1 MISLRYV
8 TDSGDGSRIS
18 EFEMIVS
25 SKGDDAVENSDILE
39 IRYLLYKI
47 YGMFDKIYGH
57 HKDKYE
63 ECDRKLIDRIRN
75 GIILDN
81 DKRFTR
87 LSGKVEISTQ
97 IDIPLARSDGSWLK
111 DSRLAK
117 MFSNELIELPI
128 LLDEIKKRVRRRK
141 VGLISILGMK
151 K

>member
-63 ECDRKLIDRIRN
+63 
-75 GIILDN
+75 
-81 DKRFTR
+81 
-87 LSGKVEISTQ
+87 
-97 IDIPLARSDGSWLK
+97 
-111 DSRLAK
+111 
-117 MFSNELIELPI
+117 
-128 LLDEIKKRVRRRK
+128 
-141 VGLISILGMK
+141 
-151 K
+151 